1 MYKYDTLNVLQP
13 WWLNYDQALDLQAPA
28 QQVQYCLTLSLKLSR
43 FEMLILPIL
52 LQQNTIKPPPP
63 QHKVIKHEQV
73 DQARWVR
80 RDSKQNKPGKCS
92 FVDVSFSGTAST
104 R

>member
-1 MYKYDTLNVLQP
+1 
-13 WWLNYDQALDLQAPA
+13 
-28 QQVQYCLTLSLKLSR
+28 
-43 FEMLILPIL
+43 MLILPIL

-80 RDSKQNKPGKCS
+80 RDLKPGKCS

>member
-1 MYKYDTLNVLQP
+1 MKIQTQSLYEVVTMALYIATDKYDTLNVLQP

-43 FEMLILPIL
+43 FEILILRIL
-52 LQQNTIKPPPP
+52 MQQNTIKPPPP

-73 DQARWVR
+73 DQAR
-80 RDSKQNKPGKCS
+80 
-92 FVDVSFSGTAST
+92 
-104 R
+104 